1 MDVSPALV
9 GTASIAPR
17 PRLRTRRPAREIGQL
32 ARAAGL
38 MDPADPGRDALLV
51 EQAGCLTWAG
61 RPTGAE
67 ATCRALLVRD
77 DDLAVTVRARIYLGR
92 TLVAGGRA
100 RDAARAGGGHQ
111 LGRARQCRAG
121 RRPGD

>member
-1 MDVSPALV
+1 
-9 GTASIAPR
+9 
-17 PRLRTRRPAREIGQL
+17 
-32 ARAAGL
+32 

-77 DDLAVTVRARIYLGR
+77 DDLAVTVRARISGNSCGASKKHVTSR
-92 TLVAGGRA
+92 KRA
-100 RDAARAGGGHQ
+100 
-111 LGRARQCRAG
+111 
-121 RRPGD
+121 